1 MFRKVINFDQVI
13 HFILICLLADEITS
27 VRAQFHPN
35 FISDDFAVN
44 LISIWKII
52 GASDKL
58 FLSCEIEEVLPS
70 VGLEMVHFLELG
82 FLNFKKLSKRDF
94 KSQLSLITSNETVD
108 DSFDDYEDEDWIT
121 PNSKDELFQM
131 IRARIDRYQ
140 TNVTLFLVDDT
151 FLERR
156 SIEGVLRMTCS
167 GNAQHEVLLAYDFSG
182 CAWQFLYPQSVT
194 KFSIYK
200 F

>member
-1 MFRKVINFDQVI
+1 MFLKVINFDQVI

-58 FLSCEIEEVLPS
+58 FLSCDIEEVLPS

-82 FLNFKKLSKRDF
+82 FFNFKKLSKRDF

-131 IRARIDRYQ
+131 LRARIDRYQ
-140 TNVTLFLVDDT
+140 TNLTLFLVDDT

-156 SIEGVLRMTCS
+156 SIEDDMFWKCPTRG
-167 GNAQHEVLLAYDFSG
+167 LAG
-182 CAWQFLYPQSVT
+182 L
-194 KFSIYK
+194 
-200 F
+200 

>member
-1 MFRKVINFDQVI
+1 MFLKVINFDQVI

-58 FLSCEIEEVLPS
+58 FLSCDIEEVLPS

-82 FLNFKKLSKRDF
+82 F
-94 KSQLSLITSNETVD
+94 
-108 DSFDDYEDEDWIT
+108 
-121 PNSKDELFQM
+121 
-131 IRARIDRYQ
+131 
-140 TNVTLFLVDDT
+140 
-151 FLERR
+151 
-156 SIEGVLRMTCS
+156 
-167 GNAQHEVLLAYDFSG
+167 
-182 CAWQFLYPQSVT
+182 
-194 KFSIYK
+194 
-200 F
+200 